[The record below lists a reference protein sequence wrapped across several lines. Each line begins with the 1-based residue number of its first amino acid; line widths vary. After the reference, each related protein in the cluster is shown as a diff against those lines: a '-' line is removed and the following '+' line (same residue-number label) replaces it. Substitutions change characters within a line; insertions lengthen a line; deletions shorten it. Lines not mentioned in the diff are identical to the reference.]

1 VVRPLHVRKPFALLL
16 TAAATLSGWRLLLL
30 LWPTALGGLRWL
42 LRLRPAALG
51 RWRLL
56 LRLWPAAL
64 GRWRLLLLL
73 WPTAFGGL
81 RWLLRLRPTALGRW
95 RLLLL
100 LWPTAFGGL
109 RWLLRLRPTAL
120 SPLLLL
126 IGLTLLLLTLLL
138 LIAACWS
145 LTGRRFTSALT
156 NGARGI
162 VTEPTPLAGGEW
174 LCWRYISAWLNDVL
188 RFTHRYLSALSSSS
202 SKILRAYFHRT
213 LNLRASRQDARP
225 HLKGCGVV
233 VQLLLR

>member
-1 VVRPLHVRKPFALLL
+1 MHNSRADGVGRPLHVRKPFALLL

-42 LRLRPAALG
+42 LRLRPA
-51 RWRLL
+51 
-56 LRLWPAAL
+56 
-64 GRWRLLLLL
+64 
-73 WPTAFGGL
+73 
-81 RWLLRLRPTALGRW
+81 
-95 RLLLL
+95 
-100 LWPTAFGGL
+100 
-109 RWLLRLRPTAL
+109 AL

-213 LNLRASRQDARP
+213 LNVRGSRQDARP
-225 HLKGCGVV
+225 HLIGAEWSSNGCCYNRRRNPWIDCDHLATLTKHDRLVHDHG
-233 VQLLLR
+233 LADEDFLSFGPDHA